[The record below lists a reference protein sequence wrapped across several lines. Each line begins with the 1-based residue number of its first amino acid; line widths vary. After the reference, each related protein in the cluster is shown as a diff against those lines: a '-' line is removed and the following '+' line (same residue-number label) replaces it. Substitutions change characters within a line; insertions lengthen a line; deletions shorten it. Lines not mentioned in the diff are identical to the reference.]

1 MAHGEDRTNSLTEA
15 PEAPPDRRRWA
26 ALALLCTATLI
37 VILDGSIVFVAIPS
51 MTAELGLT
59 PTVVQWVLSAYL
71 LSFGGLLLFGGR
83 LADVLGRRRIF
94 MVGGSLLALS
104 SLFCAL
110 APNAEILIGARV
122 LQGISAAI
130 MTPTALSIITTTFR
144 EGRERNRA
152 LGIWSSAGGIGGTLG
167 ALLGGPLTAGL
178 GWGGIFLVNIP
189 FAVVMVALSPVVLR
203 ESYGKDRTATF
214 DLAGALTS
222 TAALVLLVYAIVEAP
237 TAGWGS
243 ARTLLLFAAAVVLL
257 MVFVAIERRST
268 APLVPLRYF
277 RSRTFIGGNLVLLT
291 VGMAVHGAMSFL
303 TTQYGQVVLGY
314 SAIEY
319 GLMFSVMTV
328 LTIGGSVLVGN
339 VLINRVGLR
348 PVAVAS
354 LLLLGLGCLAMTPI
368 SPQGGFVSDMLLGM
382 ALFGP
387 GLGAG
392 AVVGTAAALTGVP
405 ERDSGVVSGATS
417 AAFQLGGGLG
427 IAILTT
433 VMVSNTAGQDPLTAL
448 TAGLSA
454 AYAVGAMFAIA
465 GIVAALTLLGRR
477 TRTATLRAVTTAP
490 AGQEDQDRAA

>member
-1 MAHGEDRTNSLTEA
+1 MLC
-15 PEAPPDRRRWA
+15 
-26 ALALLCTATLI
+26 LATMI
-37 VILDGSIVFVAIPS
+37 VILDGSIVFVAVPS
-51 MTAELGLT
+51 MAAELHLT
-59 PTVVQWVLSAYL
+59 PNAVQWVLSAYL

-94 MVGGSLLALS
+94 MVGGALLALS
-104 SLFCAL
+104 SLLCGL
-110 APNAEILIGARV
+110 APNAEILIAARV

-130 MTPTALSIITTTFR
+130 MTPTALSIITTTFT

-167 ALLGGPLTAGL
+167 ALLGGPLTQGL
-178 GWGGIFLVNIP
+178 GWGWIFFVNIP
-189 FAVVMVALSPVVLR
+189 FAVLMVALSPVVLR
-203 ESYGKDRTATF
+203 ESYGRERVRSF

-222 TAALVLLVYAIVEAP
+222 TAALVLLVYAIADAP
-237 TAGWGS
+237 AAGWLS
-243 ARTLLLFAAAVVLL
+243 TRTIGLFVAVIVLFA
-257 MVFVAIERRST
+257 VFVGIERRSK

-277 RSRTFIGGNLVLLT
+277 RSRTFIGGNLVLLA

-348 PVAVAS
+348 PVAIAS
-354 LLLLGLGCLAMTPI
+354 LTLLGLGCLAMTPI
-368 SPQGGFVSDMLLGM
+368 SPQGSFVTDMLLGM

-405 ERDSGVVSGATS
+405 DRDSGVASGVTS
-417 AAFQLGGGLG
+417 AAFQIGGALG
-427 IAILTT
+427 IAVLTT
-433 VMVSNTAGQDPLTAL
+433 VMVTNTVGADPLSAL
-448 TAGLSA
+448 TNGLSA
-454 AYAVGAMFAIA
+454 AYAVGVVFAA
-465 GIVAALTLLGRR
+465 LGIVAALVFLGRR
-477 TRTATLRAVTTAP
+477 STATAETATVSPIATGP
-490 AGQEDQDRAA
+490 APRKDKAA